1 MSESKNRNQEVPLED
16 WPVELLEARLTNL
29 QMQMVKAT
37 EHADMINQAAL
48 TEMSKFQAVLSKLI
62 EQKKAKK

>member
-1 MSESKNRNQEVPLED
+1 MSESKDSKQETPLAD
-16 WPVELLEARLTNL
+16 WPLELLEARLTNL

-37 EHADMINQAAL
+37 EHTDTINQATL
-48 TEMSKFQAVLSKLI
+48 TEMSKFQGVLSQLI